1 MPYYGLDWTYSL
13 VLIGAVIA
21 AVASSKVKTT
31 YAKFGKVGNH
41 SGMTAMQA
49 ARTILDN
56 AGLRQV
62 RIERIAGD
70 LTDHYSPKELVL
82 RLSDTTIN
90 SNSIAAIG
98 VAAHEC
104 GHAIQHAKKYMPL
117 TVRNTIV
124 PVVNI
129 GSKLSW
135 PMILIGLLFGVTGFL
150 DLGIIFF
157 SFSLLFQL
165 ITLPVEFNA
174 SSRALKILGD
184 SNMLYEDELK
194 GAKKVLSAAAMTY
207 VAAAIASLLSLLRLI
222 ILFGGRRRD

>member
-31 YAKFGKVGNH
+31 YAKFGRVGSRN
-41 SGMTAMQA
+41 GLTAMQA
-49 ARTILDN
+49 ARKILDN
-56 AGLRQV
+56 AGLYQV

-90 SNSIAAIG
+90 SSSIAAIG

-150 DLGIIFF
+150 DLGIVFF

-174 SSRALKILGD
+174 SSRALKILRD
-184 SNMLYEDELK
+184 SNMLYEEELK